1 MTPLPTARFSS
12 RPLRFPVFGQWTP
25 CRASE
30 RAPWHQAVRG
40 RAAAV
45 VVGAWLALAASP
57 FGAHAQSL
65 LPSLGGDR
73 AGLSGFQFTKID
85 VDPRSAA
92 MGSSAMADATGPASL
107 YWNPALAAL
116 SPRSELMTGYTTYVV
131 DIPMNYVAGYA
142 RLGEFAL
149 GASLQYLSSG
159 EMDVT
164 TEFAPSGTGQTFRT
178 SHYSVGLT
186 ASQRLTESF
195 AYGLTL
201 RYLHE
206 SFFGVTYP
214 TFGLD
219 FGFHYAIPATG
230 LRFGVGISNFG
241 LDAAAEGTLSR
252 PDIDGAGDE
261 ILEDDL
267 QSLLLPT
274 RFSIAA
280 AYDVL
285 RTGPHSL
292 LLTTQ
297 ITNPSDN
304 AERFGFGLEY
314 GFMEQFFV
322 RTGYQSGHEEGRL
335 PSAGAGVRVSVGP
348 RALHVDYAYSAFER
362 LGSIHRLALRLVI

>member
-1 MTPLPTARFSS
+1 MPPRIETQPPMALMQPARLSLALLLLAVAGATA
-12 RPLRFPVFGQWTP
+12 P
-25 CRASE
+25 A
-30 RAPWHQAVRG
+30 AVR
-40 RAAAV
+40 
-45 VVGAWLALAASP
+45 
-57 FGAHAQSL
+57 AQSL

-107 YWNPALAAL
+107 YWNPALASL
-116 SPRSELMTGYTTYVV
+116 SPRSELMTGHISYVA

-142 RLGEFAL
+142 RLGDFAL

-164 TEFAPSGTGQTFRT
+164 TEFAPGGTGQTFRT

-195 AYGLTL
+195 SYGLTL
-201 RYLHE
+201 RYLQE
-206 SFFGVTYP
+206 SFYEVRYP

-219 FGFHYAIPATG
+219 FGFHYAIAATG

-241 LDAAAEGTLSR
+241 LDAAAEGTVSR
-252 PDIDGAGDE
+252 PDIEGEGSDLIE
-261 ILEDDL
+261 EDL
-267 QSLLLPT
+267 QNLLLPT

-285 RTGPHSL
+285 RGGGPHSL
-292 LLTTQ
+292 LLTAQ

-314 GFMEQFFV
+314 GFLGQFFV
-322 RTGYQSGHEEGRL
+322 RTGYQSGQEEGRL
-335 PSAGAGVRVSVGP
+335 PSAGAGVRVPVGP